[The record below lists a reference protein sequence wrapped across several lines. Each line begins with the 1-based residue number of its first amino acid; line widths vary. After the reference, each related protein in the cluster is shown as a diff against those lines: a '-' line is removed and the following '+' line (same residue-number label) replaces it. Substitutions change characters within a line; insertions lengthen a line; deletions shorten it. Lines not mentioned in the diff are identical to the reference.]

1 MSGCMALIYLL
12 VGRESSVFYRVVLAV
27 SDLPCVTGPN
37 QHIDL
42 AATSEMASARL
53 SCFQLAKTTE
63 AEMHFQFRCYRTP
76 KSRSRA
82 RSLSSCTAS
91 GPTVPASNGVPKRRS
106 LNGIDGSGLR

>member
-53 SCFQLAKTTE
+53 SCFQLANTTE

-76 KSRSRA
+76 LYQA
-82 RSLSSCTAS
+82 VLSDAKFHAQLLVFDRDLSA
-91 GPTVPASNGVPKRRS
+91 A
-106 LNGIDGSGLR
+106 